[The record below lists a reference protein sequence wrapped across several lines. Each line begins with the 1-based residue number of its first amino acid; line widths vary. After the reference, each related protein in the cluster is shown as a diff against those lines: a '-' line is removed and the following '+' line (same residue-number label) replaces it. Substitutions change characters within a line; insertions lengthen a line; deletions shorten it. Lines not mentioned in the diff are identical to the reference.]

1 MEKNP
6 TWNYPSVS
14 PTGMPSLGP
23 SVFAEVSKI
32 VTLLENEN
40 ESNGNGTLVSENV
53 ESEEESEEEESGGGT
68 VVVVNEEGHEEIYDF
83 EGTLVQSML
92 TVDDNSTSSTSS
104 STTNNS
110 TTDNST
116 LTTTDNNNNDTT
128 TEQEEVGPTSSVS
141 VTYRLSPTDDTF
153 MEVWRPDMPLGNK
166 DKLKIDASSEEDKK
180 DNGMEGG
187 VPTKFI
193 QLKFGLGGI
202 FKDVESMMMEMQVNN
217 VCFLLYIVCTYVLVC
232 IYLFVMLLCANSFQQ
247 YTQKLTSCFS
257 FSIACIHHIIQTQ
270 TNM

>member
-1 MEKNP
+1 
-6 TWNYPSVS
+6 
-14 PTGMPSLGP
+14 MPSLGP
-23 SVFAEVSKI
+23 SVFAEVSKV

-40 ESNGNGTLVSENV
+40 ESNENGTFVSGV
-53 ESEEESEEEESGGGT
+53 EGLEESEEGEESGGT
-68 VVVVNEEGHEEIYDF
+68 VVVVNEEGQEAIYDF

-104 STTNNS
+104 TTNNS
-110 TTDNST
+110 TTEDSST
-116 LTTTDNNNNDTT
+116 LTADNNNNDTTT
-128 TEQEEVGPTSSVS
+128 TEQEEVGPTTSSVS

-153 MEVWRPDMPLGNK
+153 MEVWRPDMPLGTK

-257 FSIACIHHIIQTQ
+257 FSIACIYHSKQTK
-270 TNM
+270 M

>member
-40 ESNGNGTLVSENV
+40 ESNGNGTFVDEV
-53 ESEEESEEEESGGGT
+53 EGLEESVEGEESGGGGT
-68 VVVVNEEGHEEIYDF
+68 VEVVNEEGHEEIYDF

-110 TTDNST
+110 TTENST

-128 TEQEEVGPTSSVS
+128 TEEQVGGSTSSVS

-153 MEVWRPDMPLGNK
+153 MEVWRPDMPLGTK

-217 VCFLLYIVCTYVLVC
+217 VCFLLYIVCRYVL
-232 IYLFVMLLCANSFQQ
+232 IMYLYLVLLLCANSFKQ
-247 YTQKLTSCFS
+247 YTQKLT
-257 FSIACIHHIIQTQ
+257 
-270 TNM
+270 

>member
-40 ESNGNGTLVSENV
+40 ESNENGTLVSENV
-53 ESEEESEEEESGGGT
+53 ESEEEESGGT
-68 VVVVNEEGHEEIYDF
+68 VEVVNEEGHEEIYDF

-92 TVDDNSTSSTSS
+92 TVDDNSTSSSSS

-110 TTDNST
+110 TTEDSST
-116 LTTTDNNNNDTT
+116 STTDNNNNDTT

-153 MEVWRPDMPLGNK
+153 MEVWRPDMPLGTK

>member
-32 VTLLENEN
+32 VTLLNENEN
-40 ESNGNGTLVSENV
+40 ESNENGTLVSENV

-68 VVVVNEEGHEEIYDF
+68 VVVVNEEGHEAIYDF

-92 TVDDNSTSSTSS
+92 TVDDNSTSSSS

-110 TTDNST
+110 TTEDSST

-128 TEQEEVGPTSSVS
+128 TEEQVGGPTSSVS

-153 MEVWRPDMPLGNK
+153 MEVWRPDMPLGTK

-232 IYLFVMLLCANSFQQ
+232 IYLFVTLLCDNS
-247 YTQKLTSCFS
+247 
-257 FSIACIHHIIQTQ
+257 
-270 TNM
+270 

>member
-6 TWNYPSVS
+6 DWNYPSVS

-40 ESNGNGTLVSENV
+40 ESNENGTLVSENV
-53 ESEEESEEEESGGGT
+53 EGLEESEEEESGGGT
-68 VVVVNEEGHEEIYDF
+68 VEVVNEEGHEAIYDF

-92 TVDDNSTSSTSS
+92 TVDDNSTSSSTSS

-110 TTDNST
+110 TTEDSST
-116 LTTTDNNNNDTT
+116 LTTDNNNNDTT
-128 TEQEEVGPTSSVS
+128 TEQEEVDRSTSSVS

-153 MEVWRPDMPLGNK
+153 MEVWRPDMPLGTK

-217 VCFLLYIVCTYVLVC
+217 VCFLLYIVCRYVL
-232 IYLFVMLLCANSFQQ
+232 IMYLYLVLLLCANSFQQ
-247 YTQKLTSCFS
+247 YTQKLT
-257 FSIACIHHIIQTQ
+257 
-270 TNM
+270 